1 MEESSYKKGRGGRKS
16 LERKHWK
23 EQAIYR
29 VRKKLDFFKNTMII
43 NLKKIKEDIVS
54 TIQDRMLW
62 KSENKSLSE
71 SRNNKNEIWKST
83 EGLY

>member
-1 MEESSYKKGRGGRKS
+1 
-16 LERKHWK
+16 
-23 EQAIYR
+23 
-29 VRKKLDFFKNTMII
+29 MII